1 MQKSKSDYVKLHISV
16 LLSGF
21 TGIFA
26 KLISLNEVAT
36 VWYRMLFAFLLF
48 TVIVFF
54 TKHNV
59 RENFKEIIKICALGM
74 LLAIH
79 LMFFFGSIKYANVAV
94 GTVCYSL
101 VGFFT
106 VVFEPSILKLKFSFK
121 ELFYSLLAVLGI
133 LLIFN
138 FDTNFRFG
146 IILGVISSALFA
158 LYTMYNQ
165 IIEVGKSSRTMLFYE
180 LLGGT
185 LFMAVFLPV
194 YNYFNPS
201 NIIPIGYDWLW
212 IVLLAFF
219 CTVLMYLMHIS
230 VLKTLSAFTVG
241 LVGNLEPIYGI
252 FFAIIFLNEAHS
264 LNLAFYLGMLLIFL
278 SVFLQSFVKYKSK

>member
-1 MQKSKSDYVKLHISV
+1 MQKVDKDYIKLHISV
-16 LLSGF
+16 LLAGF

-36 VWYRMLFAFLLF
+36 VFYRMLFAFLLF
-48 TVIVFF
+48 ALIIFY
-54 TKHNV
+54 TKHDIYV
-59 RENFKEIIKICALGM
+59 KLKDGLKMCGLGI

-106 VVFEPSILKLKFSFK
+106 VLFEPFILKLKFSFK
-121 ELFYSLLAVLGI
+121 ELFYSLLAVFGI

-146 IILGVISSALFA
+146 IVLGIVSAALFA

-165 IIEVGKSSRTMLFYE
+165 VVEADKSSRTMLFYE
-180 LLGGT
+180 LFGGT
-185 LFMAVFLPV
+185 LFMLFFLPI
-194 YNYFNPS
+194 FNFFNAT
-201 NIIPIGYDWLW
+201 NILPIGFDWLW
-212 IVLLAFF
+212 ILLLAFF

-230 VLKTLSAFTVG
+230 VLKTQSAFTVG
-241 LVGNLEPIYGI
+241 LVGNLEPVYGI
-252 FFAIIFLNEAHS
+252 LFAVLFLGEGHS
-264 LNLAFYLGMLLIFL
+264 LTFSFYIGMVLIFL
-278 SVFLQSFVKYKSK
+278 SVFLQSFVKYKS